1 MTLSVRIL
9 MVSLVDFSK
18 AEGGVNH
25 QLGLLRAWRKQGCSV
40 RLLAPRRAGM
50 EARVGVALGDVE
62 FSMPVSNLGLPKIF
76 DALPQLFYILRS
88 RIRYKSSTLYIR
100 ANSFTFIIVIF
111 ARLIGMLTVVEHN
124 SWLSSERRISGGSAF
139 ACFLDRHFQVWSAK
153 LAHLSRCVTPG
164 IRDLLQ
170 SSGVRKE
177 RMFVVGN
184 GTNVDEFRPVHRD
197 QALIEMEIIPDRIWL
212 GFIGILVRWQG
223 VDTAIAALAHFDDMP
238 ELGLIIAGD
247 GPDRPRL
254 EQLVGDLHLGDRV
267 VFLGK
272 IERNRANLVI
282 NSFDLALAPFT
293 RQRNE
298 EIGLSA
304 LKLRDYAAAGRVV
317 VAADVPGVRELAG
330 NKWLVLHQPGNPEDL
345 AAVIRA
351 LLASR
356 EDWAERAR
364 LARAYA
370 ERHFD
375 WDRLASQILDRVSLD
390 SR

>member
-1 MTLSVRIL
+1 
-9 MVSLVDFSK
+9 
-18 AEGGVNH
+18 
-25 QLGLLRAWRKQGCSV
+25 
-40 RLLAPRRAGM
+40 
-50 EARVGVALGDVE
+50 
-62 FSMPVSNLGLPKIF
+62 
-76 DALPQLFYILRS
+76 
-88 RIRYKSSTLYIR
+88 
-100 ANSFTFIIVIF
+100 
-111 ARLIGMLTVVEHN
+111 
-124 SWLSSERRISGGSAF
+124 
-139 ACFLDRHFQVWSAK
+139 
-153 LAHLSRCVTPG
+153 
-164 IRDLLQ
+164 
-170 SSGVRKE
+170 
-177 RMFVVGN
+177 MFVVGN

-267 VFLGK
+267 LFLGK

-370 ERHFD
+370 EQHFD
-375 WDRLASQILDRVSLD
+375 WDRLASQILDRVSMD
-390 SR
+390 SG